1 MKFKSKTKE
10 LKDVI
15 LSVSRAVDVKPST
28 PSLQGIYIKVEE
40 GSCEV
45 VGSDLDLVIKARL
58 DVESMVDGE
67 CLVSSRV
74 LSEVVRKMAPG
85 EVVFSDLGSEVMVET
100 EKSEYKLRKLD
111 HLTYPKALLENS
123 YEEENSQELEPT
135 ELFTALR
142 KVGIAAS
149 PEGGKP
155 ILTGVYFDNTE
166 EKTTLVSTDSYRLAT
181 NTISNLPIKDAGI
194 VSYRS
199 LNETIKLFED
209 SENKIFINST
219 ERELHFYNE
228 KYYTSVRKLEGNYP
242 EYQALFPKENVFSIE
257 VDKRKILESLDRSTV
272 VAEGFIPVTLKIV
285 NENTLNIS
293 STNKDIGGGVEEVDI
308 NILGLEVGDVS
319 DFKISFNP
327 NYLIQGIEVLDGGK
341 AFLRFSGHDKP
352 AVIQGEEETY
362 QYLLMPVRTN
372 E

>member
-10 LKDVI
+10 LKEVI

-28 PSLQGIYIKVEE
+28 PSLQGIYIKVE
-40 GSCEV
+40 GDTCEV
-45 VGSDLDLVIKARL
+45 VGSDLDLVIKAQL
-58 DVESMVDGE
+58 EVESMVDGE
-67 CLVSSRV
+67 CLVNSRI
-74 LSEVVRKMAPG
+74 LSEVVRKMATG
-85 EVVFSDLGSEVMVET
+85 EVVFSDLGNEVMIET

-111 HLTYPKALLENS
+111 HLTYPKTLLEKS
-123 YEEENSQELEPT
+123 FDEEESQELTPT
-135 ELFTALR
+135 ELFLALR

-155 ILTGVYFDNTE
+155 ILTGVYFDNE
-166 EKTTLVSTDSYRLAT
+166 GEKTTLVSTDSYRLAT
-181 NTISNLPIKDAGI
+181 NTISDLPINDAGI
-194 VSYRS
+194 ISFRS

-209 SENKIFINST
+209 VEGKIFINST

-242 EYQALFPKENVFSIE
+242 QYQALFPRENVFSIE
-257 VDKRKILESLDRSTV
+257 VDKKKILESLDRSTV
-272 VAEGFIPVTLKIV
+272 VAEGFIPVTLKV
-285 NENTLNIS
+285 VDENTLNIF
-293 STNKDIGGGVEEVDI
+293 STNKDIGGGVEEIDVK
-308 NILGLEVGDVS
+308 ILGLDVGDVS

-341 AFLRFSGHDKP
+341 AFLRFSGNDKP
-352 AVIQGEEETY
+352 AVIQGEEEAY